1 MDVTNI
7 YATIAAGDTPDLSD
21 EDLRWVRKP
30 LYEQA
35 LREVD
40 AAEPAG
46 RIAALRVA
54 AWLGL
59 DRAVAVPAKLVRDA
73 DRSVRVSAFNLAVAA
88 GDSGRPLLRDLLL
101 GTDAQLSAASLDLL
115 GRLQDQPALQ
125 AARRLVA
132 HPDPAVRVAAIT
144 LVGLVGGASTRP
156 ALAEAQSDPDAVR
169 EAKRRARAWL
179 GGDEAKPAPSPWWI
193 DGPQRIVTDAVTVG
207 ADAVPIHTAAEGP
220 STPRKPA
227 PAPADDAPSP
237 PSEPAATAPPQ
248 AKEDHALV
256 PTSPTEPA
264 PTDNAS
270 SSTTSSAGLPDP
282 LPEEP
287 RALAKLYG
295 MVASDGRDALLP
307 VLRNLDPGALASVWV
322 AWTPGADPA
331 VGRGVALAAA
341 HLGRTAF
348 LSKARTLIRSDEA
361 GVRSAAVEALGA
373 LGGMSTLSAMKPM
386 LADPAP
392 EVRAATVTAL
402 QGLSIRVDR
411 EGMARSW
418 VASLPTDDA
427 QDVVDAIAA
436 WPVL

>member
-1 MDVTNI
+1 MDITSI
-7 YATIAAGDTPDLSD
+7 YATIAAGDTPDMSD

-40 AAEPAG
+40 AADPSG

-88 GDSGRPLLRDLLL
+88 GDRGRPLLRDVLL
-101 GTDAQLSAASLDLL
+101 GSDAQLSAASLDLL
-115 GRLQDQPALQ
+115 GRLRDQPALQ

-132 HPDPAVRVAAIT
+132 HTDPVVRVAAVT

-156 ALAEAQSDPDAVR
+156 ALAESPTDPDAVR

-179 GGDEAKPAPSPWWI
+179 DGDEAKPPPTPWWI
-193 DGPQRIVTDAVTVG
+193 EGPHRIDTDDVTVG
-207 ADAVPIHTAAEGP
+207 ADAVPIHAAAEGQL
-220 STPRKPA
+220 TPPKAA
-227 PAPADDAPSP
+227 PAPADDAPP
-237 PSEPAATAPPQ
+237 AATEPAAAPPPE
-248 AKEDHALV
+248 AAETHALV
-256 PTSPTEPA
+256 PTSPSEPA
-264 PTDNAS
+264 PTNAATGAAPS
-270 SSTTSSAGLPDP
+270 GAGLPDP

-295 MVASDGRDALLP
+295 MVAHDGRDVLLA
-307 VLRNLDPGALASVWV
+307 VLRKLEPSALAEVWV

-341 HLGRTAF
+341 HLGRTSF
-348 LSKARTLIRSDEA
+348 LSKARTLARSKEA

-373 LGGMSTLSAMKPM
+373 LGGMSTLSALKPM

-402 QGLSIRVDR
+402 HGLSSRVDR
-411 EGMARSW
+411 ESMARSW
-418 VASLPTDDA
+418 VSSLPADES

-436 WPVL
+436 WPVP